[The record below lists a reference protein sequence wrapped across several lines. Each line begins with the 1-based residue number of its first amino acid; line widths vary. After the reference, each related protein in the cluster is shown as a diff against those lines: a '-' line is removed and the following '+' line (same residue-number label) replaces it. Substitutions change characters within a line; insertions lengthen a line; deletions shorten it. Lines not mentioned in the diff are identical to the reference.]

1 MRNRDNS
8 EGMELCDG
16 YFVLIAPEWLKKENY
31 DVFSMM
37 NIVLMEWK
45 DADGKHFSQ
54 NIDDYLDEMFGKTDS
69 PEDIA
74 RVKQL
79 LIEHKIITLDNE

>member
-1 MRNRDNS
+1 MNNRDND
-8 EGMELCDG
+8 EGKELCDG
-16 YFVLIAPEWLKKENY
+16 YFMLVIPDWLKKEN
-31 DVFSMM
+31 DNVFSMM

-54 NIDDYLDEMFGKTDS
+54 NIDNYLDELFGKTDS
-69 PEDIA
+69 PDDIA

-79 LIEHKIITLDNE
+79 LVEHKIITLDNK

>member
-1 MRNRDNS
+1 MNS
-8 EGMELCDG
+8 RVNDEDMELCDG
-16 YFVLIAPEWLKKENY
+16 YFMLVIPDWLKKEN
-31 DVFSMM
+31 DNVFSMM

-54 NIDDYLDEMFGKTDS
+54 SIDNYLDEMFGKTD
-69 PEDIA
+69 PPDDIA

-79 LIEHKIITLDNE
+79 LVEHKIITLDE

>member
-1 MRNRDNS
+1 MNNRDND
-8 EGMELCDG
+8 EGTELRDG
-16 YFVLIAPEWLKKENY
+16 YFMLVIPDWLKKEN
-31 DVFSMM
+31 DNVFSMM

-54 NIDDYLDEMFGKTDS
+54 HIDEYLNQMFGNTDS

-79 LIEHKIITLDNE
+79 LVEHKIIFMDNK

>member
-1 MRNRDNS
+1 MKNRDS
-8 EGMELCDG
+8 DDGVELCDG
-16 YFVLIAPEWLKKENY
+16 YFMLVIPDWLEKEN
-31 DVFSMM
+31 DNVFSMM

-54 NIDDYLDEMFGKTDS
+54 NIDNYLDEMFGKTDS
-69 PEDIA
+69 SQDIS

-79 LIEHKIITLDNE
+79 LIEHRIITFDK

>member
-1 MRNRDNS
+1 MRNRENND
-8 EGMELCDG
+8 GMELCDG
-16 YFVLIAPEWLKKENY
+16 YFVLVVPDWLKKENHNVY
-31 DVFSMM
+31 SMM

-45 DADGKHFSQ
+45 DADDKHFSQ
-54 NIDDYLDEMFGKTDS
+54 HIDEYLNQMFGNTDL

-79 LIEHKIITLDNE
+79 LIEHKIITLDNK

>member
-1 MRNRDNS
+1 
-8 EGMELCDG
+8 
-16 YFVLIAPEWLKKENY
+16 
-31 DVFSMM
+31 MM
-37 NIVLMEWK
+37 NTVLMEWK

-54 NIDDYLDEMFGKTDS
+54 YIDEYLNQMFGNTDS

-79 LIEHKIITLDNE
+79 SVEHKIITLDNK

>member
-1 MRNRDNS
+1 MNNRDND

-16 YFVLIAPEWLKKENY
+16 YFMLVIPDWLKKEN
-31 DVFSMM
+31 DNVFSMM

-45 DADGKHFSQ
+45 DAGGRHFSQ
-54 NIDDYLDEMFGKTDS
+54 SIDNYLDEMFGKTDS
-69 PEDIA
+69 PDDVA

-79 LIEHKIITLDNE
+79 LVEHKIITLDE